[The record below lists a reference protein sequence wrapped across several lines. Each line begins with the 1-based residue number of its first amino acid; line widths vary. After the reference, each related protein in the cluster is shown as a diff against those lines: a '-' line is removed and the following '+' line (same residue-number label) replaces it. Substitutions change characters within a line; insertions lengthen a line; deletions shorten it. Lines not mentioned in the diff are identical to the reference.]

1 MANKLLKVD
10 ELRKMGI
17 LVFPKRAKQLSFTFN
32 FRKNHAMIIKLAQ
45 KVKTFLKINL
55 KTL

>member
-17 LVFPKRAKQLSFTFN
+17 LVFPQRAKQLSFTFN